1 MAEIEFSVLRRQ
13 CLCRRIPDQQTHA
26 RGSGMALQPKKSATC
41 HCPLAVLPMQG
52 SNSRNYILQQ
62 KLDTALVEAYEE
74 KHCPI
79 PPPDPIEAILHYME
93 SQGLSE
99 PDLETYLGSD
109 TCVSEV
115 LNRERTLSLDMIRK
129 LHKGLGI
136 PADILVQPYACRLMK
151 LPTEIKTYSTYPR
164 SRNLPSKISV
174 SSSVDSCVS
183 RC

>member
-1 MAEIEFSVLRRQ
+1 MDIKPIRSEADYETALKTIEQFWDAAHGSPEADQLDVLV
-13 CLCRRIPDQQTHA
+13 T
-26 RGSGMALQPKKSATC
+26 
-41 HCPLAVLPMQG
+41 
-52 SNSRNYILQQ
+52 
-62 KLDTALVEAYEE
+62 LVEAYEE

-93 SQGLSE
+93 SPGLSE

-136 PADILVQPYACRLMK
+136 PADILVQPYAQID
-151 LPTEIKTYSTYPR
+151 E
-164 SRNLPSKISV
+164 V
-174 SSSVDSCVS
+174 AD
-183 RC
+183 